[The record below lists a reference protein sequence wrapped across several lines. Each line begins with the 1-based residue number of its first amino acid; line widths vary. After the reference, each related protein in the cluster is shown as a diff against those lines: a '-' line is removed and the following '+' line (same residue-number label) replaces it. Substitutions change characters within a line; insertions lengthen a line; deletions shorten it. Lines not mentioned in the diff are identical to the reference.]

1 MTVTKSHV
9 CVRYA
14 ETDQM
19 GVVHHAVYPIWFE
32 LARTDFIK
40 VIGLTYSQME
50 QDGIL
55 LPVAELTARYR
66 IPAKYEDE
74 LTVETH
80 IEKITPARIVF
91 GYRIYQD
98 NDPEKTVMVEGTS
111 THAWVDRTMRPM
123 NMKKIHP
130 ELYSKISALAE

>member
-50 QDGIL
+50 QAGIL
-55 LPVAELTARYR
+55 LPLAELTARYLS
-66 IPAKYEDE
+66 PAKYEDE
-74 LTVETH
+74 RTVDIH
-80 IEKITPARIVF
+80 IEKITPASIVF
-91 GYRIYQD
+91 GYRIYRD

-130 ELYSKISALAE
+130 ELYSKIAALAE

>member
-91 GYRIYQD
+91 GYRIYRD
-98 NDPEKTVMVEGTS
+98 NDSEKTVMVEGAS

-130 ELYSKISALAE
+130 ELYSKIAALAE

>member
-130 ELYSKISALAE
+130 ELYSKIAALAE

>member
-66 IPAKYEDE
+66 IPAKYEDQ

-130 ELYSKISALAE
+130 ELYSKIAALAE

>member
-55 LPVAELTARYR
+55 LPVAELTACYR

-130 ELYSKISALAE
+130 ELYSKIAALAE

>member
-50 QDGIL
+50 HDGIL

-80 IEKITPARIVF
+80 IEKITPSRIVF
-91 GYRIYQD
+91 GYRIYRD
-98 NDPEKTVMVEGTS
+98 NDPEKTVMVEGAS
-111 THAWVDRTMRPM
+111 IHAWVDRTMRPM

-130 ELYSKISALAE
+130 ELYSKITALAE

>member
-50 QDGIL
+50 QAGIL

-74 LTVETH
+74 LTVVNT
-80 IEKITPARIVF
+80 
-91 GYRIYQD
+91 Y
-98 NDPEKTVMVEGTS
+98 
-111 THAWVDRTMRPM
+111 
-123 NMKKIHP
+123 
-130 ELYSKISALAE
+130 

>member
-50 QDGIL
+50 QAGIL

-66 IPAKYEDE
+66 IPAKYENQ

-91 GYRIYQD
+91 GYRIYRD
-98 NDPEKTVMVEGTS
+98 NDPEKTVMVEGAS

-130 ELYSKISALAE
+130 ELYSKIAALAE